1 MKTFQQ
7 FNESLKD
14 YSNQG
19 KNVRVPGEDTAS
31 FGKLFKDDLKQ
42 MGKYTN
48 PKTGK
53 IEYGLKGTGGMLP
66 DPRKGYQLK
75 QFATGRGGI
84 TRTLNP
90 FLGKGQGL
98 LSGPTPL
105 ARQTPRLMKQGAKA
119 VGKALMKNK
128 KFALGALAVGGAV
141 KGIQALRGKNK

>member
-1 MKTFQQ
+1 MKTYSQ
-7 FNESLKD
+7 FSEGLKD

-42 MGKYTN
+42 MGKYVN

-75 QFATGRGGI
+75 QFVTGKGGL

-98 LSGPTPL
+98 RSGPTPL
-105 ARQTPRLMKQGAKA
+105 ARQTPRLLKQGAK
-119 VGKALMKNK
+119 KLLKLALTK
-128 KFALGALAVGGAV
+128 KL
-141 KGIQALRGKNK
+141 

>member
-1 MKTFQQ
+1 MKSFQQ
-7 FNESLKD
+7 FNESIKD

-42 MGKYTN
+42 MGKFKN

-53 IEYGLKGTGGMLP
+53 LEGSIFP
-66 DPRKGYQLK
+66 DPRKGYQLR

-98 LSGPTPL
+98 RSGPTPL
-105 ARQTPRLMKQGAKA
+105 SRQSGRLLRQGAKA

-128 KFALGALAVGGAV
+128 KFALGALAVTGAV
-141 KGIQALRGKNK
+141 KGIQALRGKGN

>member
-1 MKTFQQ
+1 MKTYKQ
-7 FNESLKD
+7 FSEGLKD

-19 KNVRVPGEDTAS
+19 KNVRVPGEDKAS

-42 MGKYTN
+42 MGKFKN

-53 IEYGLKGTGGMLP
+53 LEGGIFP
-66 DPRKGYQLK
+66 NPKKGYQLK
-75 QFATGRGGI
+75 QFATGQGGL

-98 LSGPTPL
+98 RSGPTPL

-128 KFALGALAVGGAV
+128 KIAVPVAAIGGLM
-141 KGIQALRGKNK
+141 ALRNRKN

>member
-1 MKTFQQ
+1 MKSFQQ
-7 FNESLKD
+7 FNESIKD

-141 KGIQALRGKNK
+141 KGIQALRGNNK

>member
-7 FNESLKD
+7 FNEGLKD

-66 DPRKGYQLK
+66 DPRKGYQLR

-98 LSGPTPL
+98 RSGPTPL
-105 ARQTPRLMKQGAKA
+105 SRQSGRLLKQGIKK
-119 VGKALMKNK
+119 VGKTIIKNP
-128 KFALGALAVGGAV
+128 KFALGALAITGAV
-141 KGIQALRGKNK
+141 KGIQALRGKGN

>member
-1 MKTFQQ
+1 MKSFQQ
-7 FNESLKD
+7 FNEGLKD

-31 FGKLFKDDLKQ
+31 FKKLFQDDLKQ

-66 DPRKGYQLK
+66 DPRKGYQLR

-105 ARQTPRLMKQGAKA
+105 ARQTPRLIKQGAKA